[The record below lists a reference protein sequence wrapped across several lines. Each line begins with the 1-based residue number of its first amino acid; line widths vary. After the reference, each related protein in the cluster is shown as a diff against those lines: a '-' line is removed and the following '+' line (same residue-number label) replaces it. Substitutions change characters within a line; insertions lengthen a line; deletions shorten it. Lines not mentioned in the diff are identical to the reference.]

1 MQGQLF
7 NRVRKVSRDYLI
19 WFCITYL
26 YDWLRKLVLLSQQN
40 RLNAKNNHDLVARV
54 FPRLKQLTCF
64 NSEFRLAAHEIFLL
78 SYWSFKY
85 CGFGATTQT

>member
-7 NRVRKVSRDYLI
+7 NRVRKVSRDCLI

-26 YDWLRKLVLLSQQN
+26 YDWLRKLVLFSQQN

>member
-7 NRVRKVSRDYLI
+7 NRVRKVSRDCLI

-26 YDWLRKLVLLSQQN
+26 YDWLRKPVLLSQQN

-54 FPRLKQLTCF
+54 FPR
-64 NSEFRLAAHEIFLL
+64 
-78 SYWSFKY
+78 
-85 CGFGATTQT
+85 

>member
-64 NSEFRLAAHEIFLL
+64 NSEFRLAAHEIFFL

>member
-26 YDWLRKLVLLSQQN
+26 YDWLRKLVLVSQQN